1 MDEESRD
8 GSTGDM
14 SLLPLYSMDMNF
26 LPLYPEEKDII
37 ALEES
42 VKVASHNQ
50 ISWRLIKSINPSSI
64 QGLCEQS
71 AGYIIILGESVKVTK
86 HNQYLEDW

>member
-1 MDEESRD
+1 MQYHRLKLRDVYLSEENLAMDEESRD

-14 SLLPLYSMDMNF
+14 SFLPLYSMDMNF

-42 VKVASHNQ
+42 VKVA
-50 ISWRLIKSINPSSI
+50 
-64 QGLCEQS
+64 
-71 AGYIIILGESVKVTK
+71 T
-86 HNQYLEDW
+86 HNQYCED

>member
-14 SLLPLYSMDMNF
+14 SFLPLYSMDMNF

-42 VKVASHNQ
+42 VKVA
-50 ISWRLIKSINPSSI
+50 
-64 QGLCEQS
+64 
-71 AGYIIILGESVKVTK
+71 T
-86 HNQYLEDW
+86 HNQYHEDR